1 MPTYIYDDQVHYDD
15 VKAKFGSPAHTVNDG
30 DMTIFHKTNSGA
42 SCCNYISGLYSG
54 LANYATKPL
63 FIEFHEIT
71 IKGEQHN
78 FIFNE
83 ETYTGSGASRTITG
97 SYVKLYNNNT
107 ERLATTTSGIDI
119 TGDLSISTINNA
131 GSDTDKFLVSNGG
144 TVAFR
149 TGAEVRSDIGAGT
162 GNGTVSSVGLTMP
175 SAFTVSS
182 SPVTTTGT
190 IAVTGAGTTG
200 QYIRGDGSLATF
212 SPGTMSSWIL
222 ETDSGGGAT
231 QTISDGNTIDF
242 IGGSGISTS
251 NSGYNVTI
259 AVDSTVVVTSGPQTI
274 NGTKTFG
281 TVPDVGTRGLSDN
294 TTFAA
299 STAWVQSQNYGS
311 VSSVAITE
319 TGSALTITNS
329 PITTSGTINIAG
341 AGTSSQ
347 VILGDLSL
355 GTYTVGTVT
364 SVSGGTGISVT
375 GSASVTPTVNID
387 YAGADNAILVA
398 TSEAPVGADT
408 IWFSDATD
416 TTIKK
421 ATINSLPFGAGTV
434 TGVTAG
440 DGLTGGTINT
450 AGTIS
455 VDYASTGLIA
465 DCPGGTGSI
474 DENDFIMVGKD
485 SSGGGETRTYEIQEI
500 NALAPQGTV
509 TSIGITAGTGIS
521 VSGSPIT
528 SSGNITVTALNN
540 GTVTSL
546 SAANPTTGGATNNP
560 LFLSGSTTVNPTIN
574 FNREAVQSLPNLTT
588 VKTSSGVS
596 GGVTTGTW
604 NANTQIDITD
614 NTAGAYQGEV
624 VYFGSTTGSLT
635 AGKVYVYT
643 TTDGEWE
650 AALATSAGK
659 TAGLLGVA
667 LGTAVSNGFLTRG
680 MYTNSYVSTGSTTG
694 SPLYLSSSSAGTVTH
709 EPPSGTGAFV
719 RIVGTQID
727 ATNGQMFFHPD
738 NTFIELS

>member
-1 MPTYIYDDQVHYDD
+1 
-15 VKAKFGSPAHTVNDG
+15 
-30 DMTIFHKTNSGA
+30 MTLT
-42 SCCNYISGLYSG
+42 
-54 LANYATKPL
+54 
-63 FIEFHEIT
+63 
-71 IKGEQHN
+71 
-78 FIFNE
+78 
-83 ETYTGSGASRTITG
+83 
-97 SYVKLYNNNT
+97 
-107 ERLATTTSGIDI
+107 
-119 TGDLSISTINNA
+119 
-131 GSDTDKFLVSNGG
+131 GG
-144 TVAFR
+144 TVAL
-149 TGAEVRSDIGAGT
+149 TGGT
-162 GNGTVSSVGLTMP
+162 
-175 SAFTVSS
+175 
-182 SPVTTTGT
+182 
-190 IAVTGAGTTG
+190 
-200 QYIRGDGSLATF
+200 
-212 SPGTMSSWIL
+212 
-222 ETDSGGGAT
+222 
-231 QTISDGNTIDF
+231 
-242 IGGSGISTS
+242 
-251 NSGYNVTI
+251 
-259 AVDSTVVVTSGPQTI
+259 
-274 NGTKTFG
+274 
-281 TVPDVGTRGLSDN
+281 
-294 TTFAA
+294 
-299 STAWVQSQNYGS
+299 
-311 VSSVAITE
+311 VAIT
-319 TGSALTITNS
+319 G
-329 PITTSGTINIAG
+329 
-341 AGTSSQ
+341 
-347 VILGDLSL
+347 
-355 GTYTVGTVT
+355 
-364 SVSGGTGISVT
+364 
-375 GSASVTPTVNID
+375 
-387 YAGADNAILVA
+387 
-398 TSEAPVGADT
+398 
-408 IWFSDATD
+408 
-416 TTIKK
+416 
-421 ATINSLPFGAGTV
+421 GAGTV

-624 VYFGSTTGSLT
+624 VYFGSATGSLT

>member
-1 MPTYIYDDQVHYDD
+1 MPTYLYTDQVFTDD
-15 VKAKFGSPAHTVNDG
+15 TAAKFGSPAHSIYDG

-42 SCCNYISGLYSG
+42 SCCNYISGLFSG
-54 LANYATKPL
+54 KPNYATKPL
-63 FIEFHEIT
+63 FVEFHEIT

-83 ETYTGSGASRTITG
+83 ETYTGSGATRTITG

-119 TGDLSISTINNA
+119 TGNLTISSIVNPN
-131 GSDTDKFLVSNGG
+131 SDTDKFLVSAGG
-144 TVAFR
+144 TVGFR

-182 SPVTTTGT
+182 SPVTTSGT

-222 ETDSGGGAT
+222 ETDSGGGST

-242 IGGSGISTS
+242 IGGTGITTS
-251 NSGYNVTI
+251 NSGFNVTI

-299 STAWVQSQNYGS
+299 STAWVQGQNY
-311 VSSVAITE
+311 
-319 TGSALTITNS
+319 
-329 PITTSGTINIAG
+329 
-341 AGTSSQ
+341 
-347 VILGDLSL
+347 
-355 GTYTVGTVT
+355 GTVT
-364 SVSGGTGISVT
+364 SVSGGTGITVT
-375 GSASVTPTVNID
+375 GTATVTPTVNID
-387 YAGADNAILVA
+387 YSGADNAILAA
-398 TSEAPVGADT
+398 TAEAPVTADT

-416 TTIKK
+416 STIKK
-421 ATINSLPFGAGTV
+421 ATIGALPFGAGTV

-450 AGTIS
+450 SGTIS

-474 DENDFIMVGKD
+474 DENDFLMVGKD